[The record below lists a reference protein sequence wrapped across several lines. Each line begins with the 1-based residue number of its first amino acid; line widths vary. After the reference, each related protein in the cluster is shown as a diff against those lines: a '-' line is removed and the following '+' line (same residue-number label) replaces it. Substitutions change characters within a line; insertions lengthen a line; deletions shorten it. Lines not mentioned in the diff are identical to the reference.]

1 MGSPDT
7 ARGPGNPR
15 EYPAFDGNLFG
26 FVLVAVLATH
36 DDIGQCA
43 LKPFLQPQFDRLA
56 VSAIRFLSSV
66 LKVLVNLK
74 YSI

>member
-26 FVLVAVLATH
+26 FVLVTVLATH
-36 DDIGQCA
+36 DDIGAMCA
-43 LKPFLQPQFDRLA
+43 E
-56 VSAIRFLSSV
+56 AIFAAPV
-66 LKVLVNLK
+66 
-74 YSI
+74 